1 MITRFGHVLIA
12 ADKFKGSLTAA
23 QVAEHLSLGL
33 RQVVPGTDIA
43 VAPVADGGEGTIEAA
58 LASGYTPLL
67 VTATAADGSPVRA
80 TVATRDGT
88 AVVELAQASGLQ
100 HVNRFRRQPL
110 ATTSFGTGQ
119 LIRAALDAGCHT
131 IVLGLG
137 GSACTDGGA
146 GLVQALGVRLLDRQ
160 GESIRPGGGALEHLE
175 RIDLSGLDERV
186 SRTRFIVASDV
197 DNVLLGPEGAAAVFG
212 PQKGASPVQVGQL
225 EAGLARWPSVVTEAI
240 GQDLAVQPGAGAAGG
255 VGFAA
260 MAVLRAE
267 LRPGVELLLE
277 MIDFPE
283 LLAGATVVITGE
295 GSLDRQSLGGKLP
308 TGVARAAG
316 RAGVPTIAVA
326 GVTSLSS
333 EALTDAGFAQT
344 YTLQAIQP
352 NLRRCMVEAGS
363 LLSEIGQQVA
373 RDWLSP
379 EPIAATLASHHH
391 ERTPQ

>member
-1 MITRFGHVLIA
+1 M
-12 ADKFKGSLTAA
+12 
-23 QVAEHLSLGL
+23 
-33 RQVVPGTDIA
+33 
-43 VAPVADGGEGTIEAA
+43 
-58 LASGYTPLL
+58 
-67 VTATAADGSPVRA
+67 
-80 TVATRDGT
+80 
-88 AVVELAQASGLQ
+88 
-100 HVNRFRRQPL
+100 
-110 ATTSFGTGQ
+110 
-119 LIRAALDAGCHT
+119 
-131 IVLGLG
+131 
-137 GSACTDGGA
+137 
-146 GLVQALGVRLLDRQ
+146 
-160 GESIRPGGGALEHLE
+160 
-175 RIDLSGLDERV
+175 
-186 SRTRFIVASDV
+186 
-197 DNVLLGPEGAAAVFG
+197 
-212 PQKGASPVQVGQL
+212 
-225 EAGLARWPSVVTEAI
+225 VTEAI